1 MAIQFELSF
10 EGRQQTR
17 LFFCTLDDRGIRLI
31 SLRNGKTL
39 GITLPSAD
47 GQEAVIRKAYQAA
60 GGLDPQMTS
69 YIECHGTG
77 TPVGD
82 PIEVE
87 ALSRVF
93 SKGRSPNDPLLIGS
107 VKTNLGHSEA
117 ASGISGLIK
126 VVLALEN
133 NRIPATIGVKKLNP
147 KRKPL
152 MIPP

>member
-1 MAIQFELSF
+1 
-10 EGRQQTR
+10 
-17 LFFCTLDDRGIRLI
+17 
-31 SLRNGKTL
+31 
-39 GITLPSAD
+39 
-47 GQEAVIRKAYQAA
+47 
-60 GGLDPQMTS
+60 MTS

-93 SKGRSPNDPLLIGS
+93 SKGRSSNDPLLIGS

-133 NRIPATIGVKKLNP
+133 NRIPASVGVKTLNP
-147 KRKPL
+147 KRNL
-152 MIPP
+152 LVLLTLSLRVCN

>member
-1 MAIQFELSF
+1 
-10 EGRQQTR
+10 
-17 LFFCTLDDRGIRLI
+17 
-31 SLRNGKTL
+31 
-39 GITLPSAD
+39 
-47 GQEAVIRKAYQAA
+47 
-60 GGLDPQMTS
+60 MTS

-93 SKGRSPNDPLLIGS
+93 SKGRSSNDPLLIGS

-133 NRIPATIGVKKLNP
+133 NRIPASVGVKTLNP
-147 KRKPL
+147 KRKL
-152 MIPP
+152 LVLLTLSLRVCN

>member
-1 MAIQFELSF
+1 
-10 EGRQQTR
+10 
-17 LFFCTLDDRGIRLI
+17 
-31 SLRNGKTL
+31 
-39 GITLPSAD
+39 
-47 GQEAVIRKAYQAA
+47 
-60 GGLDPQMTS
+60 MTS

-93 SKGRSPNDPLLIGS
+93 SEGRSPSDPLLIGS

-126 VVLALEN
+126 VVMALEN
-133 NRIPATIGVKKLNP
+133 GTIPATIGVKKLNP
-147 KRKPL
+147 KREFSEHSST
-152 MIPP
+152 IVNFHD